1 MKKVSIIL
9 IAVIT
14 FVLSGCEIQTD
25 GNTITQAE
33 LEVII
38 EQLVEERIEEQ
49 QMQIDYTIEGF
60 EEAVTSMLADARNGV
75 LGLVVVTN
83 YTTGTGSGVIYK
95 KEPVTIVEGGQ
106 VLQGWEYYM
115 VTNDHVLV
123 HEDLQGNRNYP
134 IYLTPIYEK
143 NGLLFEIDNSV
154 VEYIGSDPVTDLG
167 VIRFRSTQ
175 EFEVI
180 PFADSYEIKVG
191 QFVFAVGNPLGFDYY
206 GTVTMG
212 VVSGTARY
220 YMDGEFDATLL
231 QHDAAISPGNSGG
244 ALLNINGELIGI
256 NNMKIVEDYVS
267 NIGFAI
273 PSNTV
278 HRIVTDLEDD
288 GQITRPYL
296 GVSSFAQ
303 VNQCGYNYGACLTT
317 VFEGGAADN
326 AGLQDG
332 DLVIG
337 YKNEG
342 MDDFLVINNFNDLR
356 EAILNSFVGETIVIK
371 YIRNG
376 EIIESSPT
384 TLDVHPDDQ

>member
-1 MKKVSIIL
+1 MKKL
-9 IAVIT
+9 TLLLLAFT
-14 FVLSGCEIQTD
+14 TLVLVGCEPESSD
-25 GNTITQAE
+25 GVITQAE

-38 EQLVEERIEEQ
+38 EQLVEERVQEQ
-49 QMQIDYTIEGF
+49 QTQVEYTIEGF
-60 EEAVTSMLADARNGV
+60 EDAVTDMLEKARNGV
-75 LGLVVVTN
+75 LGIVVVTN

-95 KEPVTIVEGGQ
+95 RTPVTIVDGGQ

-123 HEDLQGNRNYP
+123 HEDLQGNRNEP

-154 VEYIGSDPVTDLG
+154 VEYVGSDPVTDLG
-167 VIRFRSTQ
+167 VVKFTSVQ

-180 PFADSYEIKVG
+180 EFADSYEIEVG
-191 QFVFAVGNPLGFDYY
+191 EFVFAVGNPLGFDYY

-220 YMDGEFDATLL
+220 YQDGEFNATLL

-244 ALLNINGELIGI
+244 ALLNVNGELIGI
-256 NNMKIVEDYVS
+256 NNMKIVEDYVA

-273 PSNTV
+273 PANTV
-278 HRIVTDLEDD
+278 KRIVMDLEDD
-288 GQITRPYL
+288 GEVTRPYL
-296 GVSSFAQ
+296 GVSAFAQ
-303 VNQCGYNYGACLTT
+303 INECGYDFGACLST
-317 VFEGGAADN
+317 VFEGGAAEA
-326 AGLQDG
+326 AGLQAG

-342 MDDFLVINNFNDLR
+342 MDEFLPINNFNDLR
-356 EAILNSFVGETIVIK
+356 EAILNSYVGETVVIQ
-371 YIRNG
+371 YIRNDVTY
-376 EIIESSPT
+376 ESTPT
-384 TLDVHPDDQ
+384 TLNVHPDDQ